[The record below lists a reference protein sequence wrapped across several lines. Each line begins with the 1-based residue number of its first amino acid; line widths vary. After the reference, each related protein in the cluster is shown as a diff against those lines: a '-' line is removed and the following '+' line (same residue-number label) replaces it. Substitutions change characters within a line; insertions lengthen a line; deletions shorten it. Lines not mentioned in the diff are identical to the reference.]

1 MNCVS
6 ISTFFEPYDWFPFLP
21 FAHLPSTLATFHVG
35 LLTRKWRFLSGK
47 GRSRSFMFSTPKN
60 VEELRRL
67 VESDVPVLAFAFK
80 RRAAEDWAPEHS
92 HARGQLLALTRG
104 LLVVEAG
111 NEQWMFPS
119 QRCAW
124 IPPECMHKA
133 RSVGGVA
140 GSMVYLSAE
149 MCRGLPKKPCL
160 FSSSGLLFAIIHRVL
175 AWNPRQPPDPARKR
189 LIAVLRDEIGQ
200 PEQQP
205 LRLPLP
211 RDERLA
217 RVAHALLD
225 DVADGRRLEDWAHFA
240 GMSRRAFMRT
250 FSAEAGMSFGRW
262 RQQARLFAALEMLA
276 QSKSVTEVAMAVGY
290 DSVSAFIEMFR
301 TMLGTTPQ
309 AYFRSKQKT
318 VPL

>member
-1 MNCVS
+1 M
-6 ISTFFEPYDWFPFLP
+6 FRLP
-21 FAHLPSTLATFHVG
+21 KNV
-35 LLTRKWRFLSGK
+35 
-47 GRSRSFMFSTPKN
+47 N

-67 VESDVPVLAFAFK
+67 AESDVPVLAFPFK
-80 RRAAEDWAPEHS
+80 RHAAEDWAPEHS
-92 HARGQLLALTRG
+92 HARGQFFALSRG

-111 NEQWMFPS
+111 NERWMFPS

-124 IPPECMHKA
+124 IPPDCTHKA
-133 RSVGGVA
+133 RSVGGAA
-140 GSMVYLSAE
+140 GSMVYLSPE

-160 FSSSGLLFAIIHRVL
+160 FSSSRLLFAIVHRVL
-175 AWNPRQPPDPARKR
+175 AWNPHQPLNSTQKR
-189 LIAVLRDEIGQ
+189 LITVLRDEIRQ

-225 DVADGRRLEDWAHFA
+225 DVADNRRLDDWAHLA
-240 GMSRRAFMRT
+240 GMSRRTFMRA
-250 FSAEAGMSFGRW
+250 FSAEVGMSFGRW

-276 QSKSVTEVAMAVGY
+276 QRRSVTEAAVAVGY

-301 TMLGTTPQ
+301 NMLGTTPQ
-309 AYFRSKQKT
+309 RYFRSEQE
-318 VPL
+318 PLPK